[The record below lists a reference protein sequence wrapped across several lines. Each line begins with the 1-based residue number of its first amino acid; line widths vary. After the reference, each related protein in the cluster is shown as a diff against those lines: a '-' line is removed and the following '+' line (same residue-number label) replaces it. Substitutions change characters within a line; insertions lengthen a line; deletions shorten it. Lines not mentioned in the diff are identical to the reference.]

1 MAHWRLKLSLF
12 INYFLFAM
20 LLNSVGT
27 VILQVQSTYHIS
39 ESSAGILEAF
49 KDLSIAI
56 MSFVMASFIGRLGY
70 KKAMLLALALV
81 AGASIAMPL
90 MNTFWMTKLLFATV
104 GISFALI
111 KVSVYATIGLV
122 TKDEGEHISFMNFIE
137 SFFMIG
143 ILLGNFIFSL
153 FIDDTNPNSS
163 SWTQVYYWL
172 AGLAIIAF
180 LLLYNTHSD

>member
-1 MAHWRLKLSLF
+1 
-12 INYFLFAM
+12 M

-90 MNTFWMTKLLFATV
+90 MNTFWMTKLL
-104 GISFALI
+104 LP
-111 KVSVYATIGLV
+111 L
-122 TKDEGEHISFMNFIE
+122 
-137 SFFMIG
+137 
-143 ILLGNFIFSL
+143 
-153 FIDDTNPNSS
+153 
-163 SWTQVYYWL
+163 
-172 AGLAIIAF
+172 
-180 LLLYNTHSD
+180 

>member
-56 MSFVMASFIGRLGY
+56 MSFVMASFIGRLGI
-70 KKAMLLALALV
+70 KK
-81 AGASIAMPL
+81 PC
-90 MNTFWMTKLLFATV
+90 
-104 GISFALI
+104 
-111 KVSVYATIGLV
+111 
-122 TKDEGEHISFMNFIE
+122 
-137 SFFMIG
+137 
-143 ILLGNFIFSL
+143 
-153 FIDDTNPNSS
+153 
-163 SWTQVYYWL
+163 YWL
-172 AGLAIIAF
+172 W
-180 LLLYNTHSD
+180 H